1 MSRLAEVAYE
11 ASRREALFDLLE
23 RVWAERPD
31 PEEFSWWF
39 ERSPGGPGLLTL
51 AEDRDLVVGVA
62 SLSFLRCR
70 IGGVEQ
76 LVPMPLQV
84 ATDPA
89 YRGRGIFGRLE
100 LANENAAAERG
111 SVVGVTFP
119 NDASRPI
126 FLGRL
131 GWRELWRGRVWV
143 RPPLPWPRGGGLRVE
158 RLTSVPPE
166 AEALASGVANGQV
179 TDAAFLDWRYLGSP
193 REYRVL
199 AAFDGDRL
207 RGLLALRPRR
217 GRVAVVC
224 HVLGDAQAVGQ
235 LLRAA
240 LSPGVA
246 ATIALAPTAY
256 RAAFLRAGFVPS
268 VRSVRVLGKE
278 LRPEGSLAGD
288 WQFQLGD
295 FDVF

>member
-1 MSRLAEVAYE
+1 MSRLVTVAYE
-11 ASRREALFDLLE
+11 PSRREALFDLLE
-23 RVWAERPD
+23 RVWAVRPD
-31 PEEFSWWF
+31 PDEFAWWF
-39 ERSPGGPGLLTL
+39 DRSPGGPGLLTL
-51 AEDRDLVVGVA
+51 AEDGNLVVGVA

-70 IGGVEQ
+70 VGGVEQ

-100 LANENAAAERG
+100 LANEEAAAERG
-111 SVVGVTFP
+111 SSIGVTFP

-126 FLGRL
+126 FLERL
-131 GWRELWRGRVWV
+131 GWRELWRSRIWV
-143 RPPLPWPRGGGLRVE
+143 RPPLPWPRGGGLRIE
-158 RLTSVPPE
+158 RLTSIP
-166 AEALASGVANGQV
+166 AEAAALAAVPANGQV
-179 TDAAFLDWRYLGSP
+179 ADAAFLDWRYLASP

-199 AAFDGDRL
+199 AAFDGERL

-224 HVLGDAQAVGQ
+224 HVLGDGQAVGQ

-240 LSPGVA
+240 RSKGAA
-246 ATIALAPTAY
+246 ATIALAPPTY
-256 RAAFLRAGFVPS
+256 RAAFLRAGFIPS
-268 VRSVRVLGKE
+268 VRSVRVLCKE
-278 LRPEGSLAGD
+278 LRQDGSLAGG